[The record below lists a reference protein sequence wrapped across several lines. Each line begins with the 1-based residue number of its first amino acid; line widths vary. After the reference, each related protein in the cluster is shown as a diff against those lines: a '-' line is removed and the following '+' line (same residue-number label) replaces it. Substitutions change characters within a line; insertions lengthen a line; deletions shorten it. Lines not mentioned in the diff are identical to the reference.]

1 MTDERKPSE
10 GGLTDPE
17 REPQL
22 DREDIKD
29 LTPPDEAAGNIR
41 GGLFTGFTCRG
52 PTTG

>member
-29 LTPPDEAAGNIR
+29 LTPPDEDAGDIR
-41 GGLFTGFTCRG
+41 GGAAY
-52 PTTG
+52 TTYGCLGTT